1 MYYKMKILLINPIT
15 RPAKLS
21 PDREGVGY
29 PMGIGY
35 IGAFLQN
42 KGHQVTCLDNNQKCL
57 DKDGLRNFFRD
68 KNFDI
73 VGISS
78 MANTYNQ
85 VLQLSKFIKEEVGC
99 PIVMGGALPTYSAEV
114 VLRNMAVD
122 VCVLG
127 EGEETSE
134 ELFGSWPN
142 YQNVDGIAY
151 LNKKNEYIET
161 KMRIP
166 KLSRDDYPYPGYD
179 GLIDITKYYRGT
191 MQTWETHIKD
201 EKLNKFYFEKLSKIK
216 IGTMVSGMGCP
227 YKCTFCTNSTPFMK
241 TRERSPEN
249 VAKEAKYLKEN
260 FGIKGI
266 RFDDDLLILQKE
278 RSMKLAEEL
287 SKAGVYWSG
296 QAVGRSTTD
305 EELVKK
311 LSESGCVGYG
321 IGVESGSDRLLKSM
335 MKGSRTIHYQQSFDL
350 ARKYNMGVRIQVLYG
365 MPGEDRST
373 LQETIDFFKKTKMPP
388 RRFNKLFPM
397 PGSQVYDKCVENGII
412 TDEHTFLNISSM
424 VSGYTSKSFK
434 FNVTNMSDKE
444 FDDNLAWAEKTMYK
458 NYEKLVYRDP
468 LFWFYKI
475 KHYIKKILEFTP
487 IVRRVKRAPQMLKNI
502 LIEKNIGPSNEMTM
516 NEVTTLY
523 PELLPDKEA
532 HGFINKPLNDERVE
546 KIMAEDTV
554 VRKPTNSNKFP
565 FLKKTSSSGNRVIIN
580 QSS

>member
-1 MYYKMKILLINPIT
+1 MKILLINPIT
-15 RPAKLS
+15 RAVNVAPE
-21 PDREGVGY
+21 REGVGY

-35 IGAFLQN
+35 IGAFLE
-42 KGHQVTCLDNNQKCL
+42 KLGHEVTCLDNNQRCL
-57 DKDGLRNFFRD
+57 DKDGLAKFFKSKD
-68 KNFDI
+68 FDI

-85 VLQLSKFIKEEVGC
+85 VLQLSKYIKEIIGC
-99 PIVMGGALPTYSAEV
+99 PIVMGGALPTYSAET
-114 VLRNMAVD
+114 VLRNMDVD

-127 EGEETSE
+127 EGEETSG

-142 YQNVDGIAY
+142 YENVHGIAY
-151 LNKKNEYIET
+151 LDKNDNYVET

-166 KLSRDDYPYPGYD
+166 KMSRDEYPYPGYD

-191 MQTWETHIKD
+191 MQTWETHIRD

-249 VAKEAKYLKEN
+249 VAAEAKYLKET
-260 FGIKGI
+260 FGIEGI
-266 RFDDDLLILQKE
+266 RFDDDLLILQKN

-287 SKAGVYWSG
+287 HKAGVYWSG

-321 IGVESGSDRLLKSM
+321 IGVESGSDRLLKAM
-335 MKGSRTIHYQQSFDL
+335 MKGSRTVHYQQSFDL

-373 LQETIDFFKKTKMPP
+373 LQETVDFFKTTKMPP

-397 PGSQVYDKCVENGII
+397 PGSQVYDQCIEKEII
-412 TDEHTFLNISSM
+412 KNEHDFLNISSM

-434 FNVTNMSDKE
+434 FNITDMTDKE
-444 FDDNLAWAEKTMYK
+444 FDENLEWAENQMYS
-458 NYEKLVYRDP
+458 NYEKMVYRDP
-468 LFWFYKI
+468 LFWYYKI
-475 KHYIKKILEFTP
+475 RHYIKKILEFTP
-487 IVRRVKRAPQMLKNI
+487 ILRRIKSAPGLLKNM
-502 LIEKNIGPSNEMTM
+502 LIEKNIGPANEMTM
-516 NEVTTLY
+516 NSVTTIY
-523 PELLPDKEA
+523 PELLPDKDV
-532 HGFINKPLNDERVE
+532 HGFVNKPLNEERVN
-546 KIMAEDTV
+546 KIMSEDKV
-554 VRKPTNSNKFP
+554 IKKPKSSSSLP
-565 FLKKTSSSGNRVIIN
+565 FLKNKKSSDNRVIIGR
-580 QSS
+580 SS